1 MVNDAPGTTCSLQ
14 RFVVVRVWRSPL
26 GLDQIGIALT
36 GLIAVW
42 LTQDQRE
49 SWQRWACIF
58 GILGQPFWFYAA
70 WSAGQWGIFALCAL
84 YTYAWARGL
93 WTHWLSPYFQTRE
106 RHGRVDARWL
116 KFGEAAHMARHS
128 PPR

>member
-1 MVNDAPGTTCSLQ
+1 MKLPGTTASLQ
-14 RFVVVRVWRSPL
+14 RFLCGAGLEGDLL
-26 GLDQIGIALT
+26 GLDQIGIALN

-42 LTQDQRE
+42 LRK
-49 SWQRWACIF
+49 SRVKAQRWACIF

-70 WSAGQWGIFALCAL
+70 WSAEQWGISALRAL

-106 RHGRVDARWL
+106 DHGREMRV
-116 KFGEAAHMARHS
+116 G
-128 PPR
+128 